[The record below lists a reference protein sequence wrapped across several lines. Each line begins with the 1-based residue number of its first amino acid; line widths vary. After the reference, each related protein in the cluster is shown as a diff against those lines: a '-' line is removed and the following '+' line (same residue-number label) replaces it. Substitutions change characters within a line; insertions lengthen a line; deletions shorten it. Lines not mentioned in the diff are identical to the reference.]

1 MNPLR
6 PRNWI
11 ISRQQRWQ
19 YLWSISISPGIPN
32 SRRRKKN
39 VTVGETNSGPA
50 TNDRQRSG
58 TPDPR
63 PQSVYQRHVMVHG
76 PQKKKASI
84 QSIFFSASWGC
95 LGSIGVTHSQSVT
108 GYLLQILYKVELPS
122 WSLNYLQESCCF
134 QARWKW
140 DVVAG
145 VSGNRPWTMR
155 SRPKP
160 SLLD

>member
-32 SRRRKKN
+32 SRRRKK
-39 VTVGETNSGPA
+39 TSLLEKQIQGRQQMIDK
-50 TNDRQRSG
+50 DR
-58 TPDPR
+58 
-63 PQSVYQRHVMVHG
+63 G
-76 PQKKKASI
+76 PQIHDHNLYISVMSWFMDHRKKGPVFNP
-84 QSIFFSASWGC
+84 FFFCVLRLSGINWC
-95 LGSIGVTHSQSVT
+95 HSLTVSYRLPAANT
-108 GYLLQILYKVELPS
+108 FYKVELPS
-122 WSLNYLQESCCF
+122 WSLNYLKESCCF

-140 DVVAG
+140 DVAG

-155 SRPKP
+155 
-160 SLLD
+160 